1 MDHITR
7 QPDIPYQHDQ
17 MFQLLKEIAV
27 FCKDNQYAEQ
37 AMNLVKEIN
46 QENKQ

>member
-1 MDHITR
+1 MNHITR

-27 FCKDNQYAEQ
+27 FCTDKNYAEQ
-37 AMNLVKEIN
+37 AMNLVQEIN